1 MIYEST
7 ISYVG
12 VNDKGN
18 DVVIKESYILQD
30 KESFGDVEDT
40 MLSEFNNVL
49 TDMDVIAIKRSRIK
63 EVANS
68 STDNDDKIYLATIA
82 DIFID
87 DNSNEK
93 EIKYVIAL
101 FAKTFDG
108 AKAFISEYLKQGYNM
123 QLKSLKETKFVGVI

>member
-12 VNDKGN
+12 VNEKGN
-18 DVVIKESYILQD
+18 DVVVKESYILQD

-40 MLSEFNNVL
+40 MYSEFNNTL
-49 TDMDVIAIKRSRIK
+49 TDMEVIAIKRSRIK

-68 STDNDDKIYLATIA
+68 RSNGEDKIYLATIA

-123 QLKSLKETKFVGVI
+123 QLKSLKETKFIGVL

>member
-18 DVVIKESYILQD
+18 DVVVKESYILQD

-40 MLSEFNNVL
+40 MYSEFNNTL
-49 TDMDVIAIKRSRIK
+49 TDMEVIAIKRSRIK

-68 STDNDDKIYLATIA
+68 RSNGEDKIYLATIA
-82 DIFID
+82 DIFVD

-101 FAKTFDG
+101 FAKTFDS

-123 QLKSLKETKFVGVI
+123 QLKSLKETKFIEVL

>member
-12 VNDKGN
+12 INDKGN
-18 DVVIKESYILQD
+18 DVVVKESYILQN
-30 KESFGDVEDT
+30 KESFGDVENT
-40 MLSEFNNVL
+40 MISEFGDIL

-101 FAKTFDG
+101 FAKTFDS

-123 QLKSLKETKFVGVI
+123 QLKSLKETKFIEVL

>member
-18 DVVIKESYILQD
+18 DVVVKESYILQD

-40 MLSEFNNVL
+40 MYSEFNNTL
-49 TDMDVIAIKRSRIK
+49 TDMEVIAIKRSRIK

-68 STDNDDKIYLATIA
+68 RSNGEDKIYLATIA
-82 DIFID
+82 DIFVD

-93 EIKYVIAL
+93 EIKYVVAL
-101 FAKTFDG
+101 FAKNFDS

-123 QLKSLKETKFVGVI
+123 QLKSLKETKFIEVL

>member
-1 MIYEST
+1 MIYEAT

-12 VNDKGN
+12 INDKGN

-68 STDNDDKIYLATIA
+68 RVNDDKIYLATIS
-82 DIFID
+82 DTFVD

-93 EIKYVIAL
+93 EIKYIVAL
-101 FAKTFDG
+101 FAKDFDN
-108 AKAFISEYLKQGYNM
+108 AKAFISEYLKQGYGM
-123 QLKSLKETKFVGVI
+123 QLKSLKETKFIDVI

>member
-18 DVVIKESYILQD
+18 DVVVKESYILQD

-40 MLSEFNNVL
+40 MYSEFNNTL
-49 TDMDVIAIKRSRIK
+49 TDMEVIAIKRSRIK

-68 STDNDDKIYLATIA
+68 RSNGEDKIYLATIA
-82 DIFID
+82 DIFVD

-108 AKAFISEYLKQGYNM
+108 AKAFISEYLKQGYSM
-123 QLKSLKETKFVGVI
+123 QLKSLKETKFIEVI